1 MIINQKFILFILFI
15 LYLIVNSNENEII
28 EEETTLL
35 AVSKDIKEKKTQTI
49 TLIFQNSQLIQKD
62 FKVYA

>member
-28 EEETTLL
+28 EEETILL
-35 AVSKDIKEKKTQTI
+35 AVSKDIMEKKTQTI